1 MRLDPVGRLLKLPPA
16 VTARVKVTR
25 AIPIRMR
32 DGANLRADHYAPA
45 IDAEVPTVL
54 VRTPYGRGAPVNLL
68 CRAVAQRG
76 FHVLIQSCRGT
87 ADSSGTFEPL
97 LQEREDGLDTLDW
110 LRLQPWYDGR
120 LLTYGPS
127 YVGFVQWALAAE
139 AGDELKAMATIVTAS
154 DFGPPTYAGGAF
166 SLDTVLTWSALLEA
180 QRGPRLENAVEL
192 LRGQPRLQRGLAR
205 VPMAEADRVTVGAEI
220 EFFQRWLA
228 EADPAAPYWT
238 ERGHTHR
245 LPNVTAP
252 VLMIGG
258 WYDIFLP
265 WQLVDYVA
273 LRAAGQHPHLTI
285 GPWHHGSAGL
295 FQQSAAEAVAWFR
308 AHTGGPEQV
317 RDRPVR
323 VHVGGAEGW
332 LELADWPPPSST
344 PQRWYLSK
352 SATLTLDDPRTPLA
366 DEAGWPTPTAATH
379 GGAPRPRSA
388 GSSPA
393 AAETDDELGWP
404 SPTPAAANAF
414 EAPHDE
420 HGWPTRSV
428 SIGDPHAENGWP
440 TPPGAAPDT
449 PAPGPTTVSGVTS
462 STTGS
467 GATGA
472 GTTGAGTTATGAGAT
487 GAGATGAGAT
497 GADGTGPGANAT
509 GMTADSGATG
519 AGANGA
525 MAAGDGGANGAS
537 TNGNQ
542 VPDEAIGWPVSTES
556 ERSNG
561 RLDWP
566 SQTMA
571 VAADEL
577 GWPADTPDLPGGDVL
592 DSFIYD
598 PKNPTPALGGPR
610 LVGKIA
616 GRRDNRP
623 LESRPDVLTFTS
635 PPLAEPLTVVGPVS
649 ADITVRATTAGRDDD
664 TPAPYFDLFVRLCE
678 VDEQGR
684 SWNICDGL
692 TRARPDRDPTA
703 PVRVELWP
711 TAHRFEA
718 NRRIRIQVSGG
729 AHPRFS
735 RNPGT
740 GAPFGHELELRKVRQ
755 EILSPSYVTLPLAR

>member
-228 EADPAAPYWT
+228 EADPTSPYWT

-265 WQLVDYVA
+265 WQLVDYAA

-332 LELADWPPPSST
+332 LELADWPSPSST

-352 SATLTLDDPRTPLA
+352 SSTLTLDDPRTPLA
-366 DEAGWPTPTAATH
+366 DEAGWPTPTAAAH
-379 GGAPRPRSA
+379 GAPAHPRST
-388 GSSPA
+388 GHSPA
-393 AAETDDELGWP
+393 TDETDDELGWP
-404 SPTPAAANAF
+404 SPTPAGAAAF
-414 EAPHDE
+414 ETPHDE
-420 HGWPTRSV
+420 HGWATRSV
-428 SIGDPHAENGWP
+428 TIGDPNPENGWP
-440 TPPGAAPDT
+440 TPPGAAPD
-449 PAPGPTTVSGVTS
+449 APRTD
-462 STTGS
+462 
-467 GATGA
+467 ATGA
-472 GTTGAGTTATGAGAT
+472 TSGTEGGVAGATGAGAT

-497 GADGTGPGANAT
+497 GAGGTGA
-509 GMTADSGATG
+509 GATG
-519 AGANGA
+519 AGAGGGTG
-525 MAAGDGGANGAS
+525 AAGALGGGAHGTGANGTGANGTGANGAEAA
-537 TNGNQ
+537 
-542 VPDEAIGWPVSTES
+542 DEAIGWPVSTES
-556 ERSNG
+556 ERANG
-561 RLDWP
+561 RVDWP

-571 VAADEL
+571 VAADEV
-577 GWPADTPDLPGGDVL
+577 GWPAEGRDLTGGDVL

-649 ADITVRATTAGRDDD
+649 AEITVRATTAGRDDD
-664 TPAPYFDLFVRLCE
+664 TPAPYFDVFVRLCE

-692 TRARPDRDPTA
+692 ARARPDRDPNE
-703 PVRVELWP
+703 PVHVELWP
-711 TAHRFEA
+711 TAYRFAA

>member
-16 VTARVKVTR
+16 VTRHVRVTK
-25 AIPIRMR
+25 ALPIRMR
-32 DGANLRADHYAPA
+32 DGANLRADLYAPA

-54 VRTPYGRGAPVNLL
+54 VRTPYGRGAPVSVL

-76 FHVLIQSCRGT
+76 FNVLIQSCRGT
-87 ADSSGTFEPL
+87 ADSSGRFEPL

-238 ERGHTHR
+238 QRGHTHR
-245 LPNVTAP
+245 LPRVNAP

-258 WYDIFLP
+258 WHDIFLP
-265 WQLVDYVA
+265 WQLADYTA
-273 LRAAGQHPHLTI
+273 LRAAGQQPYLTV

-308 AHTGGPEQV
+308 AHTGGLEQI

-323 VHVGGAEGW
+323 VHVGGADGW

-344 PQRWYLSK
+344 PQRWYLGA
-352 SATLTLDDPRTPLA
+352 SATLAPEHPGALPAGGPDRLDPDELGWPTPVAAAAAEPRSEHGDGGRNGAEIADDLGWPTPTASLATETKAGTESGIEDGIEEGLDDGL
-366 DEAGWPTPTAATH
+366 GWPTPTAAPE
-379 GGAPRPRSA
+379 GRA
-388 GSSPA
+388 GR
-393 AAETDDELGWP
+393 GP
-404 SPTPAAANAF
+404 S
-414 EAPHDE
+414 
-420 HGWPTRSV
+420 
-428 SIGDPHAENGWP
+428 
-440 TPPGAAPDT
+440 
-449 PAPGPTTVSGVTS
+449 
-462 STTGS
+462 
-467 GATGA
+467 
-472 GTTGAGTTATGAGAT
+472 
-487 GAGATGAGAT
+487 
-497 GADGTGPGANAT
+497 
-509 GMTADSGATG
+509 
-519 AGANGA
+519 
-525 MAAGDGGANGAS
+525 
-537 TNGNQ
+537 
-542 VPDEAIGWPVSTES
+542 
-556 ERSNG
+556 
-561 RLDWP
+561 
-566 SQTMA
+566 
-571 VAADEL
+571 
-577 GWPADTPDLPGGDVL
+577 GDVL
-592 DSFIYD
+592 DSFVYD
-598 PKNPTPALGGPR
+598 PKDPTPALGGPR

-623 LESRPDVLTFTS
+623 LEARPDVLTFTS
-635 PPLAEPLTVVGPVS
+635 APLAEPLDVVGPVS
-649 ADITVRATTAGRDDD
+649 ADIMVRATTAERDGDV
-664 TPAPYFDLFVRLCE
+664 PAPYFDVFVRLCE

-692 TRARPDRDPTA
+692 ARAAAGRDPSA
-703 PVRVELWP
+703 PVHVELWP
-711 TAHRFEA
+711 TAHRFA
-718 NRRIRIQVSGG
+718 AGRRIRIQVSGG

-755 EILSPSYVTLPLAR
+755 EVLAPSYVTLPLAR

>member
-1 MRLDPVGRLLKLPPA
+1 MRLDPVGRWLKLPPA
-16 VTARVKVTR
+16 VTARVTATR

-32 DGANLRADHYAPA
+32 DGANLRADHYSPA
-45 IDAEVPTVL
+45 VDADLPTVL
-54 VRTPYGRGAPVNLL
+54 VRTPYGRGAPTNIL

-87 ADSSGTFEPL
+87 ADSGGTFEPL
-97 LQEREDGLDTLDW
+97 AQEREDGLDTLDW
-110 LRLQPWYDGR
+110 LRVQPWYDGR

-205 VPMAEADRVTVGAEI
+205 VPMVEADRVTVGAEI

-228 EADPAAPYWT
+228 EADPANPYWT
-238 ERGHTHR
+238 QRGHAHR

-265 WQLVDYVA
+265 WQLADYTA

-285 GPWHHGSAGL
+285 GPWHHGSPAL

-308 AHTGGPEQV
+308 AHTGGPEQI
-317 RDRPVR
+317 RDHPVR
-323 VHVGGAEGW
+323 VHVGGADGW
-332 LELADWPPPSST
+332 LELRDWPPPKSRV
-344 PQRWYLSK
+344 QRWYLGE
-352 SATLTLDDPRTPLA
+352 AGTLTPDVHDHPAA
-366 DEAGWPTPTAATH
+366 DEDLWPTPEGT
-379 GGAPRPRSA
+379 
-388 GSSPA
+388 
-393 AAETDDELGWP
+393 TD
-404 SPTPAAANAF
+404 
-414 EAPHDE
+414 
-420 HGWPTRSV
+420 
-428 SIGDPHAENGWP
+428 
-440 TPPGAAPDT
+440 TPPAE
-449 PAPGPTTVSGVTS
+449 VS
-462 STTGS
+462 
-467 GATGA
+467 
-472 GTTGAGTTATGAGAT
+472 
-487 GAGATGAGAT
+487 
-497 GADGTGPGANAT
+497 PGA
-509 GMTADSGATG
+509 
-519 AGANGA
+519 
-525 MAAGDGGANGAS
+525 
-537 TNGNQ
+537 Q
-542 VPDEAIGWPVSTES
+542 
-556 ERSNG
+556 
-561 RLDWP
+561 
-566 SQTMA
+566 
-571 VAADEL
+571 
-577 GWPADTPDLPGGDVL
+577 L

-598 PKNPTPALGGPR
+598 PKDPTPALGGPR

-635 PPLAEPLTVVGPVS
+635 APLTEPLSVVGPVS
-649 ADITVRATTAGRDDD
+649 AEITVRATTAGRDED
-664 TPAPYFDLFVRLCE
+664 TPAPYFDVFVRLCE

-692 TRARPDRDPTA
+692 ARARPDRTPDTPIH
-703 PVRVELWP
+703 VDLWP
-711 TAHRFEA
+711 TAHRFTPG
-718 NRRIRIQVSGG
+718 RRVRIQISGG

-740 GAPFGHELELRKVRQ
+740 GAPLGHELELRKVRQ
-755 EILSPSYVTLPLAR
+755 EILSPSYVNLPLS